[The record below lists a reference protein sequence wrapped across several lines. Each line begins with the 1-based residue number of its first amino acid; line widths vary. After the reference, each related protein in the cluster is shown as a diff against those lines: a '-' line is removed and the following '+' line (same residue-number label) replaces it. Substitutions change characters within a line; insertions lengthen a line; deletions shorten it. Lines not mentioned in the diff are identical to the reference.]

1 MTRIDKRQNDEI
13 RNTIITPDFIKTS
26 PGSALIEVGDT
37 RVITTATILD
47 KVPSWMDSSAG
58 GWLSAEY
65 SMLPGSTLTRKNRDR
80 KSVDSRSIEIQRLI
94 GRSLR
99 SIVDLSAIG
108 NKAIMIDCDV
118 IQADGGTRTAS
129 ITGAFVALCLALE
142 KLINKG
148 DIKRPPIKDY
158 IAAISVGYVKGEAVM
173 DLCYLED
180 YAADVDMNVVM
191 LGSGNFAEIQG
202 TGEHDT
208 FSNEQ
213 LIQML
218 SLAEKGIKDLMQ
230 IQKNVLG
237 DLKCIIK

>member
-1 MTRIDKRQNDEI
+1 MIRLDKRQDDEI
-13 RNTIITPDFIKTS
+13 RNTKITPDFIKTA

-47 KVPSWMDSSAG
+47 KVPSWMDSSSG

-65 SMLPGSTLTRKNRDR
+65 SMLPGSTLTRKSRDR

-99 SIVDLSAIG
+99 SIIDLSAIG

-129 ITGAFVALCLALE
+129 ITGAFVALCMALE
-142 KLINKG
+142 KLIEKG

-158 IAAISVGYVKGEAVM
+158 IAAISVGYVKGEAVL
-173 DLCYLED
+173 DLCYQED

-191 LGSGNFAEIQG
+191 LGNGNFAEIQG

-208 FSNEQ
+208 FTNEQ
-213 LIQML
+213 LSKML
-218 SLAEKGIKDLMQ
+218 FLAEKGIKDLML